1 MSRPTQWLSLA
12 VIAVAVLVGCG
23 VRARRHLRAEAGM
36 TVTLT
41 LPMPENVGNAR
52 LHWRT
57 KNRAKNDYLAACDA
71 LQARNAV
78 PAPPPVP
85 LARATIA
92 AVMVLGNAM
101 DDDNAMARLKW
112 PIDWL
117 VRRGYIADD
126 RRTCLT
132 WAGPR
137 RSTSRASSR
146 RA

>member
-1 MSRPTQWLSLA
+1 
-12 VIAVAVLVGCG
+12 
-23 VRARRHLRAEAGM
+23 M

-85 LARATIA
+85 LPRATIA
-92 AVMVLGNAM
+92 AAMVLGGHM

-117 VRRGYIADD
+117 KTRGYIADD
-126 RRTCLT
+126 RRKNLT
-132 WAGPR
+132 WTGFPSQHVTRKQPPSVTLTLTEIAP
-137 RSTSRASSR
+137 
-146 RA
+146 